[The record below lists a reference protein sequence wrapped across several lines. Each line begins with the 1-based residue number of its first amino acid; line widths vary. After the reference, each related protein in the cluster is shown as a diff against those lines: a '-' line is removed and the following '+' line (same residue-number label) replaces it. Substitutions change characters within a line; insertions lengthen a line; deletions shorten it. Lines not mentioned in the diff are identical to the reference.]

1 MVMLRNDV
9 TKKDPVSD
17 LEEFPWFHLFLEEF
31 NSVRNE
37 SKVWEAFLEWS
48 GLSDQDAFDAVSYG
62 TFPYVNVKKS
72 IFDSAH
78 DYGHF
83 NSNFPD
89 HIWVRR
95 DSVQT
100 YEKTT
105 DPSVEYRTGKY
116 LEMLILHELVHWGR
130 HRSALGDDF
139 EEGGLDSGK
148 LFAKAA
154 YNDPYNPHL
163 G

>member
-1 MVMLRNDV
+1 MVMLRNH
-9 TKKDPVSD
+9 D
-17 LEEFPWFHLFLEEF
+17 LDTFPWFHLYLEEF
-31 NSVRNE
+31 NNVRYD
-37 SKVWEAFLEWS
+37 SKRWEPFLEWS
-48 GLSDQDAFDAVSYG
+48 GLSDDDAFNAVSYG
-62 TFPYVNVKKS
+62 TYPFVNVKKS

-83 NSNFPD
+83 NPNFPD
-89 HIWVRR
+89 DIWVRR
-95 DSVQT
+95 DSVQN
-100 YEKTT
+100 YENTSDEVKAFQTA
-105 DPSVEYRTGKY
+105 KY

-139 EEGGLDSGK
+139 EDGGLDSGK

-154 YNDPYNPHL
+154 YKDPFNPHL